1 MSLTLNGADL
11 AVLSQEAIEAN
22 LEEIEN
28 LKIWSTQLET
38 EGLTK
43 GDQVKVPVYGS
54 TTAVDFNKATQNYG
68 DSQDQV
74 VDFVGVVLD
83 QKIKSTFEVDD
94 EELEKVDLAQLMRN
108 SAHAVIK
115 EAVIRVESLI
125 TSANFPEA
133 PVVDVLPASFDSDNV
148 ADLAKYAKN
157 NGFDMN
163 NKVMVLNTDFG
174 TALKKDPA
182 LKDASAS
189 GSTATLREAEI
200 GKLSGFDPIL
210 ESVNLPDNGEKLA
223 GFITDGTSIAV
234 ASAPVVVRNSKST
247 FSENFIEPTTGLAM
261 NFRMFYDDETGVH
274 KGTYSMLFGY
284 KVTRSATLN
293 RIVDATV

>member
-28 LKIWSTQLET
+28 LTIWSTQLET
-38 EGLTK
+38 EGLTT
-43 GDQVKVPVYGS
+43 GDQVKVPVYNS
-54 TTAVDFNKATQNYG
+54 TTAVDFNKTTQNYG
-68 DSQDQV
+68 DSQAQV

-83 QKIKSTFEVDD
+83 QKIKSTFEIDD
-94 EELEKVDLAQLMRN
+94 EQLEKVDLAQLMRN

-115 EAVIRVESLI
+115 EAVIRVQSEI
-125 TSANFPEA
+125 TSANFAEA
-133 PVVDVLPASFDSDNV
+133 PVVNVLPSAFDSDNV
-148 ADLAKYAKN
+148 ADLAKYAKE

-163 NKVMVLNTDFG
+163 NKVMVLNTDFA

-189 GSTATLREAEI
+189 GSTETLREAQI

-210 ESVNLPDNGEKLA
+210 ESVNLPDNAEKLA
-223 GFITDGTSIAV
+223 GFITDGSSIAV
-234 ASAPVVVRNSKST
+234 ASAPIVVRDSKST
-247 FSENFIEPTTGLAM
+247 FSENFIEPTTGLSM

-293 RIVDATV
+293 RIVDATP